1 MKISNLFLVTLATA
15 ATTPCFASANNGI
28 VVFENV
34 HQQSAS
40 LRGLKKTKTADAAE
54 LDVSDD
60 VPAAEPTA
68 DVAVAPAEGEGDT
81 DAQAPAEGEGGDAT
95 GEFRFCNLVLG
106 PIIFNRSRALPYA
119 SLEKEEDTDDTAE
132 EDIDEAFSADDEAG
146 AEAEETAVGVE
157 GGQVSPYVWYSVG
170 GVVALVVAYFACCK
184 KSDDGYSRIQ

>member
-95 GEFRFCNLVLG
+95 
-106 PIIFNRSRALPYA
+106 
-119 SLEKEEDTDDTAE
+119 EEDTDDTAE